1 MKTHHIC
8 GEVTPMPLFKKDQ
21 SNEGPPAA
29 PARARGDGSD
39 AASVRSGVSLI
50 GKNVKISG
58 EITGDEDLLIEGKVE
73 GKVNVSQTLTI
84 GAGGQVTAEVH
95 GDTVIVLGRVNG
107 NVSAAQ
113 RVILKPSAMVTG
125 NITCAAFIV
134 NEGASFDGNI
144 IMKNLDKKAT
154 PPAAAPLLQAKEKEK
169 EIEKDKE
176 KAKNNARNL

>member
-1 MKTHHIC
+1 
-8 GEVTPMPLFKKDQ
+8 MPLFKKDQ
-21 SNEGPPAA
+21 PNEGPPAV
-29 PARARGDGSD
+29 PARSRGDGPD
-39 AASVRSGVSLI
+39 AASARSGASLI

-73 GKVNVSQTLTI
+73 GKINVSQTLTV

-144 IMKNLDKKAT
+144 IMKNLDKKAA
-154 PPAAAPLLQAKEKEK
+154 PPAAAPLFQAKEKEK

-176 KAKNNARNL
+176 KAKNNAKNL

>member
-1 MKTHHIC
+1 
-8 GEVTPMPLFKKDQ
+8 MPLFKKDQ
-21 SNEGPPAA
+21 PNEGPPAA
-29 PARARGDGSD
+29 PARVRGEGPD
-39 AASVRSGVSLI
+39 AASVRSGASLI

-73 GKVNVSQTLTI
+73 GKINVSQTLTI

-176 KAKNNARNL
+176 KAKNNAKNP